1 MSDRTDDRRLLAG
14 HLALFVALY
23 AGYGALSPFLPL
35 FLERR
40 GLPAHEIAWLLALAI
55 LVRMVAGPLAGWIAD
70 RRRIVRPV
78 LAGAAVLAG
87 LAAFG
92 HLAVTEFAALLVVGL
107 AYAVL
112 TAPLAPFSDALA
124 LAASRNGRRF
134 VYGWVRGAGSAAFI
148 LATSLVGWLVPGL
161 GIEAAILVGGGLFVA
176 AGLAANGLETSG
188 PPEVVAR
195 PMRRRGFS
203 ELLVN
208 RRFRG
213 VVLAASLVMGAHAM
227 HDAFAMILWSRN
239 SISAGI
245 AGLLWSEAVAAEILV
260 FLLAGPWILRRLDPG
275 RAIGLAAVAGA
286 LRWGISAETVALPAL
301 VAIQCLHGLTFALLH
316 LACLKEIGRCVP
328 QDLTA
333 MALTL
338 YGSLGLGLSSALFTL
353 ASGPLFAAYG
363 ASGFWVMS
371 GVSLAALPVA
381 VLLARGE
388 QSRSGERV
396 HR

>member
-55 LVRMVAGPLAGWIAD
+55 LARMVTGPLAGRIAD
-70 RRRIVRPV
+70 RWGIVRPV

-92 HLAVTEFAALLVVGL
+92 HLAVTGFAALLVVGL

-161 GIEAAILVGGGLFVA
+161 GIEAAILVGGGLFLA
-176 AGLAANGLETSG
+176 AGLAANGLVRAR
-188 PPEVVAR
+188 PPEVATR
-195 PMRRRGFS
+195 SMPPRGFL
-203 ELLVN
+203 EVLAN
-208 RRFRG
+208 RRFRR

-239 SISAGI
+239 SIPAGT

-260 FLLAGPWILRRLDPG
+260 FLIAGPWILRRLDPG
-275 RAIGLAAVAGA
+275 WAIGLAAVAGA

-328 QDLTA
+328 PDLTA
-333 MALTL
+333 TALTL
-338 YGSLGLGLSSALFTL
+338 YGPLGLGLSSALFTL
-353 ASGPLFAAYG
+353 AAGPLFAAYG
-363 ASGFWVMS
+363 ASGFWAMS

-381 VLLARGE
+381 VLLARGDR
-388 QSRSGERV
+388 SRSGERV